1 MKTFFTSDTH
11 FNHANV
17 IQYCGR
23 PFASVDEMNREMI
36 ARWNSTVGPDD
47 TVYHLGDFA
56 LGKFAKAAPILHRLN
71 GARKI
76 LVLGNH
82 DRSARQML
90 AVGFDEVHK
99 KIEWNG
105 WLVQS
110 QRSEPRAI
118 PPTGTPP
125 G

>member
-11 FNHANV
+11 FNHDNV

-56 LGKFAKAAPILHRLN
+56 LGKFAEAAPILRRLN

-82 DRSARQML
+82 DRSAQQML

-105 WLVQS
+105 W
-110 QRSEPRAI
+110 
-118 PPTGTPP
+118 
-125 G
+125 